1 MVKIIDEIV
10 SLIKN
15 VKLSNIL
22 GLIQMSNYYHEGEQL
37 TFLKKYYISKHS
49 GWEKKN
55 DFVIFVIAINSK
67 LLDKNRTQ
75 DKVKCHIQHERS
87 WLRWIVTEQLNYE

>member
-22 GLIQMSNYYHEGEQL
+22 GLIQMSNYYHDAEQL

-49 GWEKKN
+49 G
-55 DFVIFVIAINSK
+55 
-67 LLDKNRTQ
+67 
-75 DKVKCHIQHERS
+75 
-87 WLRWIVTEQLNYE
+87 